1 MHKVPV
7 GLLSF
12 LQHIFAHSCT
22 RHDPL
27 YAAFLLLGI
36 LGIFKPYP
44 TLSDPGLF
52 LSLIVLFPEIY
63 PRAYSHYHLLHWC

>member
-7 GLLSF
+7 SALLPW
-12 LQHIFAHSCT
+12 LACAHSRF

-27 YAAFLLLGI
+27 YAAFLLLGV
-36 LGIFKPYP
+36 LGTFKPYP

-52 LSLIVLFPEIY
+52 LSLISLFPEVY
-63 PRAYSHYHLLHWC
+63 PRACAPPILSD